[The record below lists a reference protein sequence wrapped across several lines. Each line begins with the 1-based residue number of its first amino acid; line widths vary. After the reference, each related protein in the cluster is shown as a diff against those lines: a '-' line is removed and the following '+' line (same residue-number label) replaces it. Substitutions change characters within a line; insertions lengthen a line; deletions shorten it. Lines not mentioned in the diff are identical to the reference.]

1 MLSLC
6 PISETHRP
14 VCSCG
19 AASVVHL
26 QASDVF
32 REGSN
37 LIMFTSDVSARGMDY
52 PEVSLVV
59 QARPGPVFPPSS
71 SVHAKHTAAR
81 VNAYVFR
88 STSALL
94 ILQHALGHAR
104 CPAWNGLQYS
114 SGRFTK
120 WHALSMARTI

>member
-1 MLSLC
+1 MPSLLC

-14 VCSCG
+14 VFLWPSLC
-19 AASVVHL
+19 VHL

-59 QARPGPVFPPSS
+59 QARPGPSS
-71 SVHAKHTAAR
+71 LL
-81 VNAYVFR
+81 
-88 STSALL
+88 ALL
-94 ILQHALGHAR
+94 YTQSTLRHA
-104 CPAWNGLQYS
+104 
-114 SGRFTK
+114 
-120 WHALSMARTI
+120 

>member
-1 MLSLC
+1 MVSLLW

-59 QARPGPVFPPSS
+59 QARPGPSS
-71 SVHAKHTAAR
+71 LL
-81 VNAYVFR
+81 
-88 STSALL
+88 ALL
-94 ILQHALGHAR
+94 YTQSTLRHA
-104 CPAWNGLQYS
+104 
-114 SGRFTK
+114 
-120 WHALSMARTI
+120 